1 MPNGPQ
7 LPGVETEDTADRIVL
22 HVDAD
27 CFYAACERLREPDL
41 RGEPVVV
48 GMGYEPGDTVGAV
61 ATASYEAREFGV
73 ESAQAISTALES
85 LPRRAALS
93 PDADDHDPE
102 LSEDETGYY
111 RPVDMDFY
119 ESVAAEVREI
129 LHDCAD
135 IVREVSIDEA
145 YLDVTERTAWEVADG
160 FARHVKD
167 RIRREVGVVV
177 SIGVAPTMSAAK
189 IASDFDK
196 PDGLTVVEPGEVREF
211 LAPLDVELLHGV
223 GPVTARELRQM
234 GLETAADVAAADPD
248 PLVERFGERG
258 RELYDRARG
267 DDDRRVEPKG
277 DPKSFSRESA
287 FAEPVSDPEPK
298 YEQIETLAAAVADRA
313 QREGALYRTVGV
325 KAVLPPFD
333 VNTRARSLPGPV
345 DDPDLVERITRDL
358 FTEFETEP
366 VRKLGVRV
374 ANLEFATADQTS
386 LDGWDGAETASD
398 GSDEEAVEMRDER
411 KEGEETEVL
420 ESSTDSESDPDSNSG
435 SELES
440 DTGLQSN
447 SSTRPELD
455 SETDAVALYE
465 FEAKAESES
474 EAESE
479 PEPEPEPGPEPEPEP
494 APHAETESGSVTSAD
509 GQEALTAFTGSVEH
523 DRTTEDATT
532 GDDSTP
538 VETSDEAKPESTRSE
553 TESPRSAHRIPED
566 QTVLADFT

>member
-1 MPNGPQ
+1 MSNGPQ
-7 LPGVETEDTADRIVL
+7 LPGVETEDTVDRIVL

-41 RGEPVVV
+41 RGDPVVV

-73 ESAQAISTALES
+73 ESAQAISSALES

-93 PDADDHDPE
+93 PDTEDHDPD
-102 LSEDETGYY
+102 LTEDETGYY

-119 ESVAAEVREI
+119 ESIAAEVREI

-223 GPVTARELRQM
+223 GPVTARELREM

-258 RELYDRARG
+258 QELYDRARG
-267 DDDRRVEPKG
+267 EDERRVEPKG

-386 LDGWDGAETASD
+386 LDGWDGAATASSGPDKETADVGKEYEEKGVLGSNSD
-398 GSDEEAVEMRDER
+398 PDPDPDSEPEPEPEPEPESDTWPEP
-411 KEGEETEVL
+411 
-420 ESSTDSESDPDSNSG
+420 ESSTDPES
-435 SELES
+435 
-440 DTGLQSN
+440 
-447 SSTRPELD
+447 D

-465 FEAKAESES
+465 FEA
-474 EAESE
+474 ESE
-479 PEPEPEPGPEPEPEP
+479 PETGSNSETEPGP
-494 APHAETESGSVTSAD
+494 AVSAT
-509 GQEALTAFTGSVEH
+509 GQETLTAFTGSPEH
-523 DRTTEDATT
+523 NSAPKDATT
-532 GDDSTP
+532 TDESASI
-538 VETSDEAKPESTRSE
+538 EKSDEVNAETTPSE
-553 TESPRSAHRIPED
+553 TTSATTTPRVPEG
-566 QTVLADFT
+566 QTILADFT